1 MVSKWLI
8 LVCTEPSFERSATEQ
23 LAKRKAARL
32 RDRSVSDATSRDA
45 QFTCNQRV
53 IAFLVPAL
61 HEK

>member
-8 LVCTEPSFERSATEQ
+8 LLYRPSFERSTTEQ

-32 RDRSVSDATSRDA
+32 RDRSVSDATSSDA
-45 QFTCNQRV
+45 QLTYNQRV